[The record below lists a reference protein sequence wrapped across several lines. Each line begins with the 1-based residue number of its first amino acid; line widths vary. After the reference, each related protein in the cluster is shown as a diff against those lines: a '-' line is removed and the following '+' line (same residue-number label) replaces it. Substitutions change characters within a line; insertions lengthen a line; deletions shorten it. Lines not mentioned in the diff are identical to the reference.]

1 MVYKLEY
8 VPESWE
14 NQYCSLLQN
23 KQIKEY
29 AANKI
34 FQFTFNGDEISYKL
48 QNKYLSMVVNEHLD
62 CME

>member
-1 MVYKLEY
+1 MCLNLGKTNIVHFCK
-8 VPESWE
+8 
-14 NQYCSLLQN
+14 N
-23 KQIKEY
+23 KNIKKY

-34 FQFTFNGDEISYKL
+34 FQFAFNGDEISYKL